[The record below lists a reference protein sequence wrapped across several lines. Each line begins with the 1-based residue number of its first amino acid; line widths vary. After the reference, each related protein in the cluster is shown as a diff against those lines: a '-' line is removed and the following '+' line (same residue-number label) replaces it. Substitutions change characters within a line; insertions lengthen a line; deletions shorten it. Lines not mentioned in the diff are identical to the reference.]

1 MNTRIIERKIEV
13 MNYTL
18 LYQKPETLEQLT
30 TVQGN
35 SGFSFNNFANFG
47 GLLSW
52 FVVRNAC
59 EQWVFSL
66 PYKARSVHFN
76 RDRVHLPLIVV
87 FRYFATENLV
97 SCRQNSFFSCY
108 CCKEGA

>member
-35 SGFSFNNFANFG
+35 SSFSFNNFANFG
-47 GLLSW
+47 GLWSW

-59 EQWVFSL
+59 EQWMFSL

-76 RDRVHLPLIVV
+76 RDIGYTSHLKW
-87 FRYFATENLV
+87 
-97 SCRQNSFFSCY
+97 FSVTLPQ
-108 CCKEGA
+108 KIL

>member
-1 MNTRIIERKIEV
+1 

-35 SGFSFNNFANFG
+35 SGFSFNNFAKFR
-47 GLLSW
+47 GLWSW
-52 FVVRNAC
+52 FDVRNAC

-76 RDRVHLPLIVV
+76 RDIGYTSHLWW
-87 FRYFATENLV
+87 
-97 SCRQNSFFSCY
+97 FSVTLPQ
-108 CCKEGA
+108 KIL

>member
-47 GLLSW
+47 GLWSW
-52 FVVRNAC
+52 LFVTLANSGC
-59 EQWVFSL
+59 
-66 PYKARSVHFN
+66 
-76 RDRVHLPLIVV
+76 
-87 FRYFATENLV
+87 FRYHIRLDQFTLTET
-97 SCRQNSFFSCY
+97 
-108 CCKEGA
+108 

>member
-35 SGFSFNNFANFG
+35 SGFSFNDFANFG
-47 GLLSW
+47 GLWSW
-52 FVVRNAC
+52 FAC

-76 RDRVHLPLIVV
+76 RDIGYTSHL
-87 FRYFATENLV
+87 
-97 SCRQNSFFSCY
+97 
-108 CCKEGA
+108 